1 MTNKKANSRNN
12 RGNANKNN
20 RGNANNNNRGNAN
33 NNNRGNA
40 NNNRGNA
47 NNNNRGKANNN
58 NRGKANNNR
67 GDLDIS
73 EIASQDKK
81 IANQLDNIEVSK
93 SPEENLLKKI
103 INPEGVKLWQEQYN
117 KARSSLI
124 SRIIFPGASVIIHLL
139 ILIYVSKLQSQK
151 CACANSWEKN
161 IIQVLSV
168 IYIIID
174 ILFIF
179 LREKI
184 PILFDHK
191 YSKIIRSISYVIYLY
206 CLYTYTNYLKYTK
219 CRCAIT
225 KNKNLY
231 LFSNTYPKIMILII
245 MILIII
251 GGLSGVM
258 WTIKILTS
266 KTS

>member
-1 MTNKKANSRNN
+1 MTNKKTNS
-12 RGNANKNN
+12 K
-20 RGNANNNNRGNAN
+20 

-47 NNNNRGKANNN
+47 NNNRGN
-58 NRGKANNNR
+58 ANNNR
-67 GDLDIS
+67 GNANNNRGNANNNRVNSVIS

-81 IANQLDNIEVSK
+81 IANKTDKITVSK
-93 SPEENLLKKI
+93 PPKENLLKKI

-117 KARSSLI
+117 KAKSSLM

-151 CACANSWEKN
+151 CECANSWEKN

-184 PILFDHK
+184 PILFDNK

-225 KNKNLY
+225 KNKNLF